1 MVGGTLTTNVL
12 DTARGRPAAG
22 LRIDLAVIGPDGRP
36 RRVKTMTT
44 DADGRTETPLLAA
57 GELQP
62 GRYELTFHV
71 GAYFKA
77 VGAAE
82 LDGITEH
89 LQRRRHLGQRPP
101 VRAAKPKLAVGL
113 SIELVALLVNG
124 AVVAGTEQGEI
135 RERGGAPLG
144 PVTEVMALAEPAPAA
159 WEPAAVVA
167 VVERPP

>member
-22 LRIDLAVIGPDGRP
+22 LRIDLAVIGPAGRP

-44 DADGRTETPLLAA
+44 DARVQTLPHPNRSGSPRVQDKPLCIVLCS
-57 GELQP
+57 ED
-62 GRYELTFHV
+62 
-71 GAYFKA
+71 
-77 VGAAE
+77 

-159 WEPAAVVA
+159 WEAAAVVA

>member
-1 MVGGTLTTNVL
+1 MQDKPLCIVL
-12 DTARGRPAAG
+12 CSED
-22 LRIDLAVIGPDGRP
+22 
-36 RRVKTMTT
+36 
-44 DADGRTETPLLAA
+44 
-57 GELQP
+57 
-62 GRYELTFHV
+62 
-71 GAYFKA
+71 
-77 VGAAE
+77 

-113 SIELVALLVNG
+113 SIELVAFLVNG

-144 PVTEVMALAEPAPAA
+144 PVTEVMSLSEPAPAA
-159 WEPAAVVA
+159 WEAAAVVA